1 MYRPRIHLYSVRSVR
16 GFAASGVHSVEPS
29 GIRGRS
35 FGPPFPPR
43 CIFALA
49 ENTQEIGGE
58 ELLRQ
63 RDRQLFWAWSKQ
75 RDHQRSLILRRCC
88 GRILQSHTEGVH
100 QKGNGDFCIE
110 RVAARSEACRVFLS
124 PARDRVCCSYLDE
137 AVSKCVHDRMCNGL
151 NSHCFR
157 MVGDSHQ
164 PYRSL

>member
-29 GIRGRS
+29 WIRGRS

-63 RDRQLFWAWSKQ
+63 RDRQLF
-75 RDHQRSLILRRCC
+75 
-88 GRILQSHTEGVH
+88 
-100 QKGNGDFCIE
+100 
-110 RVAARSEACRVFLS
+110 
-124 PARDRVCCSYLDE
+124 
-137 AVSKCVHDRMCNGL
+137 
-151 NSHCFR
+151 
-157 MVGDSHQ
+157 
-164 PYRSL
+164 